1 MIPPGVRPA
10 NRSSSRLATAARI
23 CNPILAYCFVPLLR
37 DNAMTQL
44 LGVALRGTGSC
55 LPARVVPNDEFT
67 DVLNLDT
74 TDEWIRTRTGIRERR
89 FAGLGETSASLGTVA
104 ARQAVE
110 SAALTP
116 HDIDLIVCA
125 TITPDLMSPSTA
137 ALIQASL
144 ECRPIP
150 AFDIAAACSGF
161 LYALSVATQY
171 VRTGAAKHALVVGAE
186 VLTRIIDFTDRNSCI
201 LFGDGAGAV
210 VLSATP
216 VFNAGVRTI
225 RLYSDG
231 SRQELIQIPSRVTPN
246 PPPGPPQLQRL
257 EHMRLSGREVFRF
270 AVTRMVELIE
280 QARADVRELDLHGI
294 DVLVPHQVN
303 QRIIDAAL
311 ESAEFPSS
319 RVVVNLDR
327 YGNTSAASVPI
338 ALDEAL
344 RTGRCKPGDVALLV
358 AFGGGLTWSS
368 ALVVL

>member
-1 MIPPGVRPA
+1 
-10 NRSSSRLATAARI
+10 
-23 CNPILAYCFVPLLR
+23 
-37 DNAMTQL
+37 MTQL

-55 LPARVVPNDEFT
+55 LPARVVPNEEFT
-67 DVLNLDT
+67 DVLALDT
-74 TDEWIRTRTGIRERR
+74 SDEWIRTRTGIRERR
-89 FAGLGETSASLGTVA
+89 FAGSGETSATLGITA
-104 ARQAVE
+104 SRRAVE
-110 SAALTP
+110 SAGLTP

-137 ALIQASL
+137 TLIQAGL
-144 ECRPIP
+144 GCRHIP
-150 AFDIAAACSGF
+150 AFDVSAACSGF
-161 LYALSVATQY
+161 LYALSVGSQFI
-171 VRTGAAKHALVVGAE
+171 RTGAARHAVVVGTE

-210 VLSATP
+210 VLSGTP
-216 VFNAGVRTI
+216 VLNTGVRNI

-231 SRQELIQIPSRVTPN
+231 SRQELIQVPSRVTPN

-280 QARADVRELDLHGI
+280 QAEADRRELGLSGI
-294 DVLVPHQVN
+294 DVLIPHQVN

-311 ESAEFPSS
+311 ESSGFPAEK
-319 RVVVNLDR
+319 VVVNLDR

-344 RTGRCKPGDVALLV
+344 RTGRCKPGDTVLLV

-368 ALVVL
+368 AILTV

>member
-1 MIPPGVRPA
+1 
-10 NRSSSRLATAARI
+10 
-23 CNPILAYCFVPLLR
+23 
-37 DNAMTQL
+37 MTQL

-55 LPARVVPNDEFT
+55 LPARVVPNEEFT

-74 TDEWIRTRTGIRERR
+74 SDEWIRSRTGIRERR
-89 FAGLGETSASLGTVA
+89 FAGLGETSASLGTIA
-104 ARQAVE
+104 ARNAVE
-110 SAALTP
+110 AAGLTP
-116 HDIDLIVCA
+116 HDIDLIICA
-125 TITPDLMSPSTA
+125 TITPDLMTPSNA
-137 ALIQASL
+137 NLIQAGL
-144 ECRPIP
+144 GCRQIP
-150 AFDIAAACSGF
+150 AFDISAACSGF
-161 LYALSVATQY
+161 LYALSIASQF
-171 VRTGAAKHALVVGAE
+171 VRTGSAKHALVIGAE
-186 VLTRIIDFTDRNSCI
+186 VLTRIVDYTDRNSCI

-216 VFNAGVRTI
+216 VLNAGVRTI
-225 RLYSDG
+225 RLYSDA

-280 QARADVRELDLHGI
+280 QAEIDVRELGLNGI
-294 DVLVPHQVN
+294 DVLIPHQVN

-311 ESAEFPSS
+311 ESSEFPKEK
-319 RVVVNLDR
+319 VVVNLDR

-344 RTGRCKPGDVALLV
+344 RTGRCKPGDVVLLV

-368 ALVVL
+368 ALLTL

>member
-1 MIPPGVRPA
+1 MSPFRG
-10 NRSSSRLATAARI
+10 T
-23 CNPILAYCFVPLLR
+23 
-37 DNAMTQL
+37 AMTQL
-44 LGVALRGTGSC
+44 LGVALRGTGSF
-55 LPARVVPNDEFT
+55 LPARVVPNEEFT

-74 TDEWIRTRTGIRERR
+74 SDEWIRTRTGIRERR

-104 ARQAVE
+104 ARNAVE
-110 SAALTP
+110 AAGLTP
-116 HDIDLIVCA
+116 GDIDLIVCA
-125 TITPDLMSPSTA
+125 TVTPDLMVPATA
-137 ALIQASL
+137 NLIQAGL
-144 ECRPIP
+144 GCRPIP
-150 AFDIAAACSGF
+150 AFDITAACSGF
-161 LYALSVATQY
+161 LYALSVGSQF
-171 VRTGAAKHALVVGAE
+171 VRTGAAKHALVIGAE

-216 VFNAGVRTI
+216 VLNAGIRNI

-231 SRQELIQIPSRVTPN
+231 SRQELIQVPSRVTPN

-257 EHMRLSGREVFRF
+257 EYMRLSGREVFRF

-280 QARADVRELDLHGI
+280 QAEVDCREMGLNGI
-294 DVLVPHQVN
+294 DALIPHQVN

-311 ESAEFPSS
+311 ESSEFP
-319 RVVVNLDR
+319 RHKVMVNLDK

-344 RTGRCKPGDVALLV
+344 RTGRCKPGDTVLLV

-368 ALVVL
+368 AIITL